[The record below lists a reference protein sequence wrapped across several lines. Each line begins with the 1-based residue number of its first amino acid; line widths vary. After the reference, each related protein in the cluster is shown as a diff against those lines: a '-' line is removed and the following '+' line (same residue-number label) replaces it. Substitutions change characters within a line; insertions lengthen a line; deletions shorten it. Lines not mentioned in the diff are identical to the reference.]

1 MVTDDNGIF
10 QIIVSEN
17 SLSLLEIQ
25 EWLIDANLAFMYLLT
40 NFYINKTNASPVH
53 IFNHYSNFEYKGM
66 KQFELQITHKLQ
78 YVSTPKVV

>member
-17 SLSLLEIQ
+17 SLSLHEIQ

-40 NFYINKTNASPVH
+40 NFYINKTKCVDSA
-53 IFNHYSNFEYKGM
+53 Y
-66 KQFELQITHKLQ
+66 LQSLFKF
-78 YVSTPKVV
+78 